1 MHDNVGDRRV
11 GSGMNSCSLGT
22 MPMRPTLQSRLACSM
37 RSPNSITNSPTRIA
51 KIVLAACDQQML
63 RGFHRHAPKV
73 VAAARGSPGAQILLR
88 RRERDPQC
96 LRGAAREVG
105 IA

>member
-22 MPMRPTLQSRLACSM
+22 TPMRPTLQSRLTCSM
-37 RSPNSITNSPTRIA
+37 RSPNSITSSPAMIA
-51 KIVLAACDQQML
+51 KIVLAACDQQTL
-63 RGFHRHAPKV
+63 RGFNGQAPKV

-88 RRERDPQC
+88 RRERDPKR